1 MMLRCYSDASYLSRP
16 RAGSVAGAHHFLGDI
31 SDDAPPN
38 HPISTHCT
46 RIPVVCSFVAE
57 AEYAGTF
64 ASARIA
70 TNERQILADMGHPQ
84 PPTPI
89 FCDNEVAIGLAT
101 DSINLKMSKSIDM
114 RWHWVRDRIRQGHF
128 RAVFVPGIRN
138 HADFFT
144 KALPVARHKL
154 LAPFS
159 AVDPDDDVAS
169 LFSNNLNILSCLYDA
184 L

>member
-1 MMLRCYSDASYLSRP
+1 M
-16 RAGSVAGAHHFLGDI
+16 
-31 SDDAPPN
+31 
-38 HPISTHCT
+38 
-46 RIPVVCSFVAE
+46 AE

-70 TNERQILADMGHPQ
+70 TNERQILADMDHPQ

-128 RAVFVPGIRN
+128 RAVFVPGLRN
-138 HADFFT
+138 HVRRLVRAIPE
-144 KALPVARHKL
+144 A
-154 LAPFS
+154 
-159 AVDPDDDVAS
+159 
-169 LFSNNLNILSCLYDA
+169 
-184 L
+184 

>member
-1 MMLRCYSDASYLSRP
+1 M
-16 RAGSVAGAHHFLGDI
+16 
-31 SDDAPPN
+31 
-38 HPISTHCT
+38 
-46 RIPVVCSFVAE
+46 AE

-84 PPTPI
+84 PPTPV

-101 DSINLKMSKSIDM
+101 DSIKLKMSKSIDM

-128 RAVFVPGIRN
+128 RVVFVPGFRN

-144 KALPVARHKL
+144 KALPVARHKF
-154 LAPFS
+154 LAPFF
-159 AVDPDDDVAS
+159 AFDPDDVTTTS
-169 LFSNNLNILSCLYDA
+169 PLYNNFNILSYLYDA